1 MKLIEGDQNNGT
13 DYIEI
18 VKVYVQYQGKINE
31 SAEALYI
38 HPNTL
43 RNRLKRIEDI
53 NGLQLQE
60 VNNLINLTLAVRIYS
75 FLKRI
80 T

>member
-1 MKLIEGDQNNGT
+1 MKLIEEDQNNST
-13 DYIEI
+13 NYIDI
-18 VKVYVQYQGKINE
+18 LKVYVQYQGEINE

>member
-1 MKLIEGDQNNGT
+1 MKLIEEDQNNGA

-18 VKVYVQYQGKINE
+18 LKVYVQYQGKINE
-31 SAEALYI
+31 NAEALYI

>member
-1 MKLIEGDQNNGT
+1 MKLIEEDQNNST
-13 DYIEI
+13 NYIDI
-18 VKVYVQYQGKINE
+18 LKVYVQYQGKINE

-53 NGLQLQE
+53 TGLQLQE
-60 VNNLINLTLAVRIYS
+60 VNDLINLTLAVRIYS
-75 FLKRI
+75 FFKRI